1 MFRLILVLP
10 VTILFSCLNVGK
22 DECEHYSLDINQN
35 TRKFELIGDQGFV
48 SIRYTDR
55 IGNDFKIV
63 KFDTLTKDYSFL
75 NDFSEVQAKF
85 NIDSIYFKVISSSN
99 ELAINRDYTGILLS
113 SGLQGSRRVCP
124 NRR

>member
-10 VTILFSCLNVGK
+10 VTIPFSCLNVGK

-85 NIDSIYFKVISSSN
+85 NIDSIYFKVIASN
-99 ELAINRDYTGILLS
+99 TEHAINRDYTGVLLNYE
-113 SGLQGSRRVCP
+113 LQDLRSVCP